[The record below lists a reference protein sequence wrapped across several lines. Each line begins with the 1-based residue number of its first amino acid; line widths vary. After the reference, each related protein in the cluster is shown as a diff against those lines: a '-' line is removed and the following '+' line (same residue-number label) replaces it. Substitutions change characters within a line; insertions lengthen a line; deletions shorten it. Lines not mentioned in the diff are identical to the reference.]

1 MNAEDFERIELLKRQ
16 IESSQGWKIE
26 MGIRDV
32 ERSRYIFMVNYNHL
46 KKALEVFNSDVGLKL
61 WDIRNRD
68 KMDLFQMEII
78 RMFHNYLASV
88 KSLVDHT
95 RNIVKEIHGNNEYSK
110 EYHEKIEELFV
121 NSKLSRFL
129 QEFRNFILH
138 NGIPII
144 GAQMT
149 PNVSMDSKITSSI
162 ILDLSSL
169 RSWSGWK
176 AKSKEY
182 LCEAKGDINMYE
194 IIVAYESIIT
204 DFYNWFSRRQWELFQ
219 NELDQTQKIK
229 DEYNK
234 ILLKYKLPY
243 E

>member
-95 RNIVKEIHGNNEYSK
+95 RNIVKK
-110 EYHEKIEELFV
+110 LFAC
-121 NSKLSRFL
+121 
-129 QEFRNFILH
+129 FI
-138 NGIPII
+138 II
-144 GAQMT
+144 
-149 PNVSMDSKITSSI
+149 
-162 ILDLSSL
+162 
-169 RSWSGWK
+169 
-176 AKSKEY
+176 
-182 LCEAKGDINMYE
+182 
-194 IIVAYESIIT
+194 
-204 DFYNWFSRRQWELFQ
+204 
-219 NELDQTQKIK
+219 
-229 DEYNK
+229 
-234 ILLKYKLPY
+234 
-243 E
+243 